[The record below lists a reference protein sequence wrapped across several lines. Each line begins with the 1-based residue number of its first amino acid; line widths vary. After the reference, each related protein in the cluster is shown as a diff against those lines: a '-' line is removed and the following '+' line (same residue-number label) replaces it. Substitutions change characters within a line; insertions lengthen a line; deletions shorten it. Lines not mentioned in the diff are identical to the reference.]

1 MNRKLILNILGFL
14 LLTEAG
20 ALLIC
25 TGVALYYGEGSA
37 PGLAITAALAGGI
50 GILLS
55 RLKAN
60 STKVGYR
67 EGFVIATLG
76 WLTMAAFGALPF
88 VISGFLSPIDAIFES
103 MSGFTTT
110 GASVIT
116 NVEALPRGIMF
127 WRCFTQWFGGMGT
140 IVLILALVP
149 SLKIA
154 GMSLF
159 RAEVPGPTK
168 DKVLP
173 QITQTSRE
181 LYKVYIIISAAEVV
195 ALKIAG
201 LPWYD
206 SFIHTF
212 TTVSTGG
219 FSNQGA
225 SIASYNSVA
234 VDLIIVFFMV
244 VGGISFAL
252 HHYWLHGNFAPLW
265 KDFETKVYLGILGV
279 GTILIAINLI
289 QSLGYNPVQA
299 ARYALFQVA
308 SITTTTGFATADF
321 DAWPDFSRLLL
332 LLLMFFGGCAGS
344 TAGSIKIARIIILFK
359 YAVRQMSKLFHP
371 RAIIPVRLGNKVVDK
386 DALANVQAFFYTFI
400 SIFALGAVIM
410 TALGL
415 DLITSISAVAAC
427 ITNVGP
433 GLALV
438 GPMANYAAVPDLGK
452 LVLSFCML
460 VGRLELFTVLLLF
473 TPRFWK

>member
-1 MNRKLILNILGFL
+1 MNGKLILNILGFL
-14 LLTEAG
+14 LVTEAV

-25 TGVALYYGEGSA
+25 TGLALHFGEGSA
-37 PGLAITAALAGGI
+37 PALGITAALAGSI
-50 GILLS
+50 GIVLS
-55 RLKAN
+55 LLKAD

-76 WLTMAAFGALPF
+76 YLTLAIFGALPF
-88 VISGFLSPIDAIFES
+88 IISGFLSPVDAIFES

-110 GASVIT
+110 GAST
-116 NVEALPRGIMF
+116 LTDVEALPRGILF
-127 WRCFTQWFGGMGT
+127 WRSFTQWLGGMGF
-140 IVLILALVP
+140 IVLVLALIP
-149 SLKIA
+149 SLEIA

-168 DKVLP
+168 NKVLP
-173 QITQTSRE
+173 RITQTARE
-181 LYKVYIIISAAEVV
+181 LYKVYVIITAAEVV
-195 ALKIAG
+195 ALKMAG
-201 LPWYD
+201 LSWYD

-212 TTVSTGG
+212 TCVSTAG
-219 FSNQGA
+219 FSNQNA
-225 SIASYNSVA
+225 SIGAYNNVA
-234 VDLIIVFFMV
+234 VELIVVFFMV
-244 VGGISFAL
+244 LGGINFAL
-252 HHYWLHGNFAPLW
+252 HYHWLHGNFTPLW
-265 KDFETKVYLGILGV
+265 KDTETKIYLGVLGTA
-279 GTILIAINLI
+279 TILIVINLI
-289 QSLGYNPVQA
+289 QVLGYSPEQA
-299 ARYALFQVA
+299 LRYAVFNVT
-308 SITTTTGFATADF
+308 SVTTTTGYSTTNY
-321 DAWPDFSRLLL
+321 DAWPDFCRVLLFF
-332 LLLMFFGGCAGS
+332 LMFFGGCTGS

-359 YAVRQMSKLFHP
+359 YAIRQMSKLFHP
-371 RAIIPVRLGNKVVDK
+371 QAVIPVRLGGNVVHK

-400 SIFALGAVIM
+400 SIFAVVTIIM

-415 DLITSISAVAAC
+415 DFITAMSAAAAC